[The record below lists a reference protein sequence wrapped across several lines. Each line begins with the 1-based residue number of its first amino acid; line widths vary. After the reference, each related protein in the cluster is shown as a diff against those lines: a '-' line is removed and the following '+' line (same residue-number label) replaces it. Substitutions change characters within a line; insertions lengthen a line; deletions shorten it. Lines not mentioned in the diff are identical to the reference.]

1 MDRND
6 FIWVLEC
13 CVLAYDDVS
22 KKQMLELG
30 CPEDLADMGIKLCDF
45 LKKKEIMIK
54 PLFTL

>member
-1 MDRND
+1 MDRNE

-30 CPEDLADMGIKLCDF
+30 CSEELADMGIKLCDF
-45 LKKKEIMIK
+45 LKKKRNCD
-54 PLFTL
+54 